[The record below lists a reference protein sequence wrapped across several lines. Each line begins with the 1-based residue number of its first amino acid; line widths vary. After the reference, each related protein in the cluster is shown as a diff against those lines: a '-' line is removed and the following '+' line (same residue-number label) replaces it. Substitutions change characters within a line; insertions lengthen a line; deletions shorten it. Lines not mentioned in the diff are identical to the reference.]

1 MKSATKQAL
10 SEEESIVVKDRS
22 FNEKTGNRNLDLNDI
37 LARIK
42 EQKNKDKKI
51 NLLVLSSILAI
62 AIIIFLILSI

>member
-1 MKSATKQAL
+1 MKSAAKQAL
-10 SEEESIVVKDRS
+10 SEKELTVVKDKS

-62 AIIIFLILSI
+62 AIIIFLILGI